1 MLCNPKDAGG
11 DGSGA
16 GEALAEVEVMRPF
29 LAEDF
34 GADSVDVRNLN
45 KRADRLGWHIQAKA
59 VEIGITR
66 LATIGGSTWPKG
78 YENVMYENR
87 K

>member
-1 MLCNPKDAGG
+1 MLCDPKDAGG
-11 DGSGA
+11 DGPGT
-16 GEALAEVEVMRPF
+16 GEALAEVEAMRPL

-45 KRADRLGWHIQAKA
+45 KHADRSGWHIQAKA

-66 LATIGGSTWPKG
+66 LTTIGGSTLAEKDTG
-78 YENVMYENR
+78 T
-87 K
+87 